1 MEDACHVLRSNVEDA
16 CVTFRDIKRVGG
28 DAHAL
33 SSEAVDGTLF
43 EMSKGGGGRGD
54 EGEW

>member
-1 MEDACHVLRSNVEDA
+1 MFLRSNVEDA